1 MRNKIPHP
9 PGLAKFTTLYL
20 DFAKTMLEMTNK
32 QYMDDGAE
40 KLLIQEYQFSG
51 DDYTTTAR
59 YSAAHEQF
67 IPSPNNDAFPHSVA
81 RKCADAFYSSGLA
94 SGFRLSD
101 NAGTPIENPSLE
113 QVRPLIIHM
122 YLDRPIRHLVRC
134 YGRTSFSRRQVL
146 AYLNRYIAH
155 WKREAATEPELAPI
169 YNFETEIQAI
179 KLDGYVSIVR
189 FSDEEKT
196 RVMKTLRILEQAI
209 EIRNYASAFQVVR
222 LRPIDGSC
230 DEKAKREI
238 RAHARKALQC
248 AITSL
253 RLMKPE
259 GIGAMGYIRF
269 QGPAGYL
276 GAGFGLLEDFDLPWS
291 NMSIVRDRYVLDR
304 ADLPRFRRLYKMLSG
319 NQFETWDRLELL
331 LRQFNRSCQRKRDED
346 RILDYAI
353 CLESALLSGVSTELS
368 YRLALR
374 AGKLLRG
381 QRNPKQTFEHMKCFY
396 NIRSKIV
403 HSNETLSNA
412 ATKNETNRVGL
423 QPHEF
428 MRSMDMLMRELL
440 ATIVERVSQEYS
452 LERICKD
459 LDAEIINAL

>member
-9 PGLAKFTTLYL
+9 PELAKFRTLYL
-20 DFAKTMLEMTNK
+20 DFATTMLKMTNK

-40 KLLIQEYQFSG
+40 QLMIQEYQFSG
-51 DDYTTTAR
+51 DDYTKTPR

-67 IPSPNNDAFPHSVA
+67 IPLPNNDAFPHSTA
-81 RKCADAFYSSGLA
+81 RECADAFYSSGLA
-94 SGFRLSD
+94 SNFRLSD

-113 QVRPLIIHM
+113 QVRPIIIHM
-122 YLDRPIRHLVRC
+122 HLDRPIRHLVRS

-146 AYLNRYIAH
+146 ACLNRYITH
-155 WKREAATEPELAPI
+155 WKGEAATEPELAPI

-179 KLDGYVSIVR
+179 TLDGCVSIVR
-189 FSDEEKT
+189 FSDKEKT
-196 RVMKTLRILEQAI
+196 RVMKTLGILEQAI
-209 EIRNYASAFQVVR
+209 EIRNYASAFQMAR
-222 LRPIDGSC
+222 LRPIDGSR

-259 GIGAMGYIRF
+259 GIGSTGYIRF

-276 GAGFGLLEDFDLPWS
+276 GGGCDLLEDFDLPWNS
-291 NMSIVRDRYVLDR
+291 MSMVRDRYVLDR
-304 ADLPRFRRLYKMLSG
+304 ADLPRFRKLYRMLSG

-381 QRNPKQTFEHMKCFY
+381 RRNPKQTFEHMKCLY
-396 NIRSKIV
+396 NVRSKIV
-403 HSNETLSNA
+403 HSNETLGGA
-412 ATKNETNRVGL
+412 ATRRETNRIGL
-423 QPHEF
+423 QPREF
-428 MRSMDMLMRELL
+428 MRSMDMLMWELL
-440 ATIVERVSQEYS
+440 ATIIERVSQEHS
-452 LERICKD
+452 LERICED
-459 LDAEIINAL
+459 LDAEIINSL